1 LPQTIP
7 TQHAESLPRG
17 VHLALCATA
26 LLWAVAVAPIASD
39 AAQGIAIRLQ
49 LEVLEPLLSGLFL
62 VFLLLV
68 GFRALDTLAARGLFR
83 DDVLRLPARSSR
95 YNEWGS
101 GAAMGWGLALTVML
115 PIFASGH
122 LHGRFAWRMD
132 NLAAVLAACATLLV
146 LSLAEEMIF
155 RGYPFQR
162 LSAAIGESWAAVLL
176 SALFAVTLVFARP
189 PAQFVSALLD
199 CMLFGLLLAM
209 ACLRTHALWLGWGLH
224 FTYRVLIGVAFG
236 LPLVGHGDSGS
247 VAQLSAF
254 GPAWLT
260 GGSFGPD
267 AALLTAAAMLLGMAV
282 LYRATREFAWQYTHT
297 PIRPAGYEVSIAPPA
312 AHIAMESAAPP
323 PPPLVQILPVTP
335 RGSSA
340 GTPPGRDSE

>member
-1 LPQTIP
+1 M
-7 TQHAESLPRG
+7 QHAETLPRG
-17 VHLALCATA
+17 VHLALSATA
-26 LLWAVAVAPIASD
+26 LLWAVAAAPIASD
-39 AAQGIAIRLQ
+39 AAQGIAVRLQ
-49 LEVLEPLLSGLFL
+49 LDIVEPLLAGLFL
-62 VFLLLV
+62 VFLLLI
-68 GFRALDTLAARGLFR
+68 GFRALDAVAARGLFR

-95 YNEWGS
+95 WSEWGT
-101 GAAMGWGLALTVML
+101 GAAVGWGLALVVVL

-132 NLAAVLAACATLLV
+132 NLAAVLAAGATLLV

-176 SALFAVTLVFARP
+176 SALFAATLVFARP
-189 PAQFVSALLD
+189 PLQFVSALLD
-199 CMLFGLLLAM
+199 CMLFGLLLSM
-209 ACLRTHALWLGWGLH
+209 AFLRTHALWLGWGLH
-224 FTYRVLIGVAFG
+224 FTYRALIGVAFG
-236 LPLVGHGDSGS
+236 LPLVGYGDSGS

-267 AALLTAAAMLLGMAV
+267 AALLAIVAMLLAMAA
-282 LYRATREFAWQYTHT
+282 LYRVTKEFAWQFTHA
-297 PIRPAGYEVSIAPPA
+297 PIRSGGYEVSISPPA
-312 AHIAMESAAPP
+312 AHVAMESAASPP

-335 RGSSA
+335 RESSA
-340 GTPPGRDSE
+340 GTQVRSDSE